1 MGINFE
7 NFHVEMGMKNHEL
20 VPLHIVAYIAGTH
33 RGAVNCALSQ
43 LREYSAV
50 IYEKGKR
57 C

>member
-1 MGINFE
+1 
-7 NFHVEMGMKNHEL
+7 MGMKNHEL